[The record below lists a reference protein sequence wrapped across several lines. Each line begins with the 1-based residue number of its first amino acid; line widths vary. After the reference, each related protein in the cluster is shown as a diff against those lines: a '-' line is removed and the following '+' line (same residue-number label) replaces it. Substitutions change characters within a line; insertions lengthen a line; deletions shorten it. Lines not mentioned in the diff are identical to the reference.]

1 MKDKILFWIDIE
13 FIYFGIAKHFCQNYD
28 CDAYAIIDVNEK
40 AKTFFQKQK
49 DVSFKKIWNYL
60 DDVEIKKSL
69 PDKKYLSEFEKK
81 YGINLWN
88 LVYGERSFH
97 KFNEFYTFTDDEILN
112 LIEQECRLYEEI
124 LNEVKP
130 DFIIIKVTDW
140 HHNQL
145 FYEICKAKG
154 IRILMTIPTRLG
166 FRTIISERID
176 RLDLD
181 LKNDNDDLKFNS
193 FTELQKYLKNYSSF
207 NQAIKFTKEYRKFN
221 SNKLKTSLRFF
232 LNPFNTKYQKRY
244 SNYKATRIK
253 IFTKYFNL
261 AIKRFL
267 RERFIEK
274 NFLTTI
280 PESKFIF
287 FPMHF
292 EPERTLSTDAP
303 FFTNQLEVITNIAKS
318 LPIDF
323 KLVVKEHPVMKT
335 LGWRNISY
343 YKKILKLPNV
353 ILLNPSILPDEIYD
367 KCTLVITITGTAG
380 FEAIIHNKPA
390 IIFAD
395 VIYAEISSVRKLQSI
410 EELPQLIKTMKNQ
423 KVELNEVV
431 NFVKKISH
439 NSFEFDK
446 NQLSTDFSSMCYYGG
461 FLIDENL
468 SEEKIENFLILHE
481 NSLKNVA
488 FEHIKKIQYLKKI
501 SKF

>member
-1 MKDKILFWIDIE
+1 
-13 FIYFGIAKHFCQNYD
+13 
-28 CDAYAIIDVNEK
+28 
-40 AKTFFQKQK
+40 
-49 DVSFKKIWNYL
+49 
-60 DDVEIKKSL
+60 
-69 PDKKYLSEFEKK
+69 
-81 YGINLWN
+81 
-88 LVYGERSFH
+88 
-97 KFNEFYTFTDDEILN
+97 
-112 LIEQECRLYEEI
+112 
-124 LNEVKP
+124 
-130 DFIIIKVTDW
+130 
-140 HHNQL
+140 
-145 FYEICKAKG
+145 
-154 IRILMTIPTRLG
+154 
-166 FRTIISERID
+166 
-176 RLDLD
+176 
-181 LKNDNDDLKFNS
+181 
-193 FTELQKYLKNYSSF
+193 
-207 NQAIKFTKEYRKFN
+207 
-221 SNKLKTSLRFF
+221 
-232 LNPFNTKYQKRY
+232 
-244 SNYKATRIK
+244 
-253 IFTKYFNL
+253 
-261 AIKRFL
+261 
-267 RERFIEK
+267 
-274 NFLTTI
+274 
-280 PESKFIF
+280 
-287 FPMHF
+287 
-292 EPERTLSTDAP
+292 
-303 FFTNQLEVITNIAKS
+303 
-318 LPIDF
+318 
-323 KLVVKEHPVMKT
+323 MKT